1 MRAIDQVQQCASM
14 AQVRERVDALDDI
27 LAPLLVTRCGY
38 MTQAARI
45 KNDPARVR
53 DEARIEAIVAR
64 VRRVAAAEGGQPD
77 LMERIYRALME
88 CCIAYEHEE
97 LARMQALAAAGA
109 HSQPQP
115 APQLQGEPQ

>member
-1 MRAIDQVQQCASM
+1 MRAIDQVKPCASM
-14 AQVRERVDALDDI
+14 SQVRAQVDALDDI

-45 KNDPARVR
+45 KNDPALVR
-53 DEARIEAIVAR
+53 DEARIEAIAAR
-64 VRRVAAAEGGQPD
+64 VRRMAAAEGGNPD

-97 LARMQALAAAGA
+97 LARMQQRQAQAA
-109 HSQPQP
+109 QP
-115 APQLQGEPQ
+115 AAQMQGEPQ

>member
-1 MRAIDQVQQCASM
+1 MRAIDQVQHCASM
-14 AQVRERVDALDDI
+14 SQVRAQVDALDDI
-27 LAPLLVTRCGY
+27 LTPLLVTRCGY

-53 DEARIEAIVAR
+53 DEARIEAIAAR
-64 VRRVAAAEGGQPD
+64 VRRMAAAEGGNPD